1 MNDKPL
7 IGRAYLE
14 RADGTDAPIVFT
26 ASTPGVKRDG
36 LDLRG
41 SGWRIDNFSKNPV
54 FQWAHGRTSL
64 PLGRVHATVESER
77 LRAHV
82 EFDQEDDFARQVE
95 SKYRRGFL
103 NAVSVSWDFVDQ
115 RGVPLD
121 WWRLSEEQIR
131 DEAFYDLTEL
141 SGVPVPADP
150 QALIERQRSALR
162 SLGHELIELFEEQ
175 EQPTGTAT
183 VDQVRDAVLA
193 ELSRLG
199 IDLTP
204 KTPSPAPEP
213 IDADAA
219 RTVLAAFPSLEGD
232 TSE

>member
-7 IGRAYLE
+7 FGRAYLE
-14 RADGTDAPIVFT
+14 RAEGADAPIVFA

-41 SGWRIDNFSKNPV
+41 SGWRIDNFTKNPV

-64 PLGRVHATVESER
+64 PLGRVNASVEAER
-77 LRAHV
+77 LRAEVH
-82 EFDQEDDFARQVE
+82 FDQDDEFARTVE

-103 NAVSVSWDFVDQ
+103 NAVSVSWDFVDADGI
-115 RGVPLD
+115 RLD

-150 QALIERQRSALR
+150 QALIERQRAALS
-162 SLGHELIELFEEQ
+162 SLGHELVDLFDEQ
-175 EQPTGTAT
+175 ERSPDVTAEQIQT
-183 VDQVRDAVLA
+183 AVRA
-193 ELSRLG
+193 ELERLG
-199 IDLTP
+199 VDLTP
-204 KTPSPAPEP
+204 KTPSGGALPL
-213 IDADAA
+213 DADAA

-232 TSE
+232 HQ